1 MSIEI
6 FSITLAMIVGVN
18 LLIQARVQRTITTLI
33 AAIEA
38 LNANDKRLLDT
49 MLKTNKRIQKLEPQN
64 KMNKG

>member
-6 FSITLAMIVGVN
+6 FSITLAMILGVN